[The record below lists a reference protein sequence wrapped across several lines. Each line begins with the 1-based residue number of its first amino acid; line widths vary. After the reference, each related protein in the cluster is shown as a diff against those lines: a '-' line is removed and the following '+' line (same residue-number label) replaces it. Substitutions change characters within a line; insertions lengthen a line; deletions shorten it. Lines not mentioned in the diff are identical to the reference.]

1 MVRTPPTTLALSLAL
16 AVVVLAPTLSG
27 HEQFFYRDVTRQYA
41 PLQAQLD
48 RAWSRR
54 ELPLW
59 NDSTQAGVPLLANL
73 HAGALA
79 PWWPLFRAFDF
90 HRAYATSVALVLAA
104 WLSGMYALFRRRVEP
119 AAAALGALAGG
130 LSGVVL
136 SATTYL
142 PLLAGAACIPWQL
155 RALDASSRVRGV
167 LALAALFTLQV
178 LTGDPST
185 AIMGALACAVFI
197 VTWRAPARLSWLAT
211 GGALALGLSA
221 VQWLPAWTLYG
232 ESARAA
238 SSLETRLGWSFHP
251 ARTLEWL
258 VRRPWGGLLEPP
270 FFARWDLTAGPD
282 PLPFLLEHGW
292 GVLGVLC
299 AGAALARRGS
309 LRPAGLTLVAL
320 GFALSLGRHL
330 GPLRGLFDLPP
341 LSLFRFPERYAV
353 LTALGAAALVAQ
365 GAAHLLDAPA
375 ARRRWAFG
383 WLGLGALAALTAL
396 SVDGPPRPAMLSLAG
411 LLVSAGVLA
420 LTLSRARWAWLGA
433 VVALAGFEGWSA
445 VTADVLTLPAEPLPS
460 IATAPR
466 APHRVWRENAPLR
479 GIETLAQGRD
489 ALAEERRRLHR
500 TFASAT
506 PGLHGVDEL
515 GGYSPVALRR
525 WQRVLQVAS
534 QRPDLLSQLF
544 DVCWFVTTPA
554 RGAANPGWATL
565 ETLAPSVQLFE
576 SKRCLGRAWAVTQ
589 VLPVRDT
596 DEALQR
602 LAAPGFD
609 ASATATVEGPPAPA
623 HRLDAPRVT
632 VRPRTRASRLEL
644 DVEPQ
649 ASKALVVVSEAWSPG
664 WRAWVDGA
672 ECPVEV
678 LDGALL
684 GVAVPAGGQRVR
696 FEYEEPLWSAGLAW
710 SLCTALG
717 LALWWVRR
725 HGPRGL
731 RRRRGQAT

>member
-1 MVRTPPTTLALSLAL
+1 MLRSAQTTLAVSLAL
-16 AVVVLAPTLSG
+16 AVVALAPALSG
-27 HEQFFYRDVTRQYA
+27 REQFFYRDVTRQYA

-48 RAWSRR
+48 RAWTRG

-59 NDSTQAGVPLLANL
+59 NDSTQSGVPLLANL
-73 HAGALA
+73 HAGVLA
-79 PWWPLFRAFDF
+79 PWWPLFRALDF
-90 HRAYATSVALVLAA
+90 HRAYAACVALALAA
-104 WLSGMYALFRRRVEP
+104 WMSGLYVFFRRRVEP
-119 AAAALGALAGG
+119 AAASLGALAGG

-142 PLLAGAACIPWQL
+142 PLLTGAACIPWQL
-155 RALDASSRVRGV
+155 VALEASSRVRGV
-167 LALAALFTLQV
+167 VALAALFTLQV

-185 AIMGALACAVFI
+185 ALMGALAGAVLV
-197 VTWRAPARLSWLAT
+197 VTSRTPARLSWLAA

-221 VQWLPAWTLYG
+221 MQLLPAWTLYG

-258 VRRPWGGLLEPP
+258 VRRPWGGLLEAPT
-270 FFARWDLTAGPD
+270 FARWDLAAGPD

-292 GVLGVLC
+292 GVLGVLFT
-299 AGAALARRGS
+299 GAALVRRGS
-309 LRPAGLTLVAL
+309 FRAAGLALVAL
-320 GFALSLGRHL
+320 GLALSLGRHL
-330 GPLRGLFDLPP
+330 GPARGLFDLPP
-341 LSLFRFPERYAV
+341 LALFRFPERYAV
-353 LTALGAAALVAQ
+353 LTALGAATLVAK
-365 GAAHLLDAPA
+365 GAAHLLEAPT
-375 ARRRWAFG
+375 ARRRWALG
-383 WLGLGALAALTAL
+383 WLGLAALTAL
-396 SVDGPPRPAMLSLAG
+396 AALSVEGALHSALLSLAG
-411 LLVSAGVLA
+411 LLAAAGVLA
-420 LTLSRARWAWLGA
+420 LTVGRARWAWWLA
-433 VVALAGFEGWSA
+433 VVSLAGVDGWSA
-445 VTADVLTLPAEPLPS
+445 VTADLLTLPAEPLPD
-460 IATAPR
+460 IAVAPR
-466 APHRVWRENAPLR
+466 GPHRVWRENAPLR
-479 GIETLAQGRD
+479 GVETLAQGRE

-515 GGYSPVALRR
+515 GGYSPVAIRR

-544 DVCWFVTTPA
+544 DVCWFVSTPA
-554 RGAANPGWATL
+554 RSAASPSWTAL
-565 ETLAPSVQLFE
+565 EALAPSVQLFE

-589 VLPVRDT
+589 VVHVRDT

-609 ASATATVEGPPAPA
+609 ASRLATVEGPPAPA
-623 HRLDAPRVT
+623 RHLDAPRVT
-632 VRPRTRASRLEL
+632 MRPRTRASRLEL

-649 ASKALVVVSEAWSPG
+649 ASMALVVVSEAWSPG

-672 ECPVEV
+672 ERPVEV

-684 GVAVPAGGQRVR
+684 GVAVPPGGQFVR
-696 FEYEEPLWSAGLAW
+696 FEYEEPLWSAGLGL

-717 LALWWVRR
+717 LVLWWARQ
-725 HGPRGL
+725 HGPGAL